1 MLKKFLFTVTVISV
15 FFMTLN
21 AFAFA
26 HKLRS
31 NWYDENIAGT
41 KKENVT
47 SITFENETFNTE
59 HARRIYWKL
68 DNDGLVAYM
77 DSDTDVV
84 IAIPEGNTLETSFNS
99 QGLFSFY
106 KEYEEDKENYETG
119 DNGRKIYG
127 VKPDDGSYPVDDY
140 SKYESDLEYINNL
153 YLLNTYPTENFDGF
167 FMGLKNLISVD
178 VSNMNTPFAKSFA
191 RMFMGCEKLESIDI
205 SNFNT
210 ENVVD
215 MSNMFRDCKKLT
227 NINLGNLKTNK
238 LEDMSGMF
246 ENCESLK
253 TINLNGFTTSKVTNM
268 SYLFKNCLNL
278 ESVFLDKINTKEVR
292 NMSSMFD
299 NCKKLKLLDISHFN
313 TKSLN
318 NCSGMFI
325 DCASL
330 YAVDL
335 SRFNLTGNVN
345 VENMLIGCD
354 SLGAIL
360 ISDSI
365 CKRFNTMRL
374 DGKWQNIHTKK
385 IYNFDNEN
393 FGELTAGGYIKIK

>member
-26 HKLRS
+26 HKLR
-31 NWYDENIAGT
+31 NDWYDENIAGT

-59 HARRIYWKL
+59 HARRIYWEL

-99 QGLFSFY
+99 QDLFSFY
-106 KEYEEDKENYETG
+106 KEHEEDKENYETG

-178 VSNMNTPFAKSFA
+178 VSNINTPFAKSFA

-227 NINLGNLKTNK
+227 SINFGKLKTDN
-238 LEDMSGMF
+238 LINTHGMF
-246 ENCESLK
+246 ENCKSLK
-253 TINLNGFTTSKVTNM
+253 ILDLNDLNTKNVTDM
-268 SYLFKNCLNL
+268 SDMFKNCTEL
-278 ESVFLDKINTKEVR
+278 EALAIDKFDTGEVR
-292 NMSSMFD
+292 NTSSMFD
-299 NCKKLKLLDISHFN
+299 NCQKLKAIDVSHFN
-313 TKSLN
+313 TKSIN
-318 NCSGMFI
+318 RCESMFI
-325 DCASL
+325 DCIAL
-330 YAVDL
+330 EAIDL
-335 SRFNLTGNVN
+335 SNFNFTGNVI

-354 SLGAIL
+354 SLKALL

-365 CKRFNTMRL
+365 CKRFDTMRL
-374 DGKWQNIHTKK
+374 EGKWQNVTTKK
-385 IYNFDNEN
+385 IYDFDSVNYEKPI
-393 FGELTAGGYIKIK
+393 AGGYIKL